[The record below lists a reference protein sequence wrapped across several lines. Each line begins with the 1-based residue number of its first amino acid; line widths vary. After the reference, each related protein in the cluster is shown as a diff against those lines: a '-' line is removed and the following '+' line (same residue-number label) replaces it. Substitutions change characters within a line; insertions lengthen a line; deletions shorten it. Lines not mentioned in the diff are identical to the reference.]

1 MIRTQKTI
9 RVFAF
14 LALVILLIGC
24 SGPTAVVPPTPDI
37 PSIRT
42 EAVQTVVAK
51 LTIEAALNPSPTVE
65 APATLAPE
73 ATAPSEPTA
82 TQPVLPTAVP
92 ATSVPTLRPTT
103 VSGGVV
109 YPTATRR
116 AGPDQ
121 AQLVS
126 QEPRDGTVFEPGNEF
141 DGSWTFK
148 NIGTSTWNSN
158 YYYRASK
165 NGTNLATA
173 DRYYLSQNVKPGE
186 SVRLVADMVAPS
198 SAGRTVTYWELCN
211 DNGDIFYQ
219 FYLVVDV
226 N

>member
-9 RVFAF
+9 RVFAI
-14 LALVILLIGC
+14 LALVFILVGC
-24 SGPTAVVPPTPDI
+24 TGPTAVVPPTPDI

-42 EAVQTVVAK
+42 EAVQTAVAK
-51 LTIEAALNPSPTVE
+51 ITIEAALNPSPTVE
-65 APATLAPE
+65 APATPEPE
-73 ATAPSEPTA
+73 ATAIPEPTA
-82 TQPVLPTAVP
+82 TEPSAPTAVP

-103 VSGGVV
+103 SGGGVA

-121 AQLVS
+121 AQLIS
-126 QEPRDGTVFEPGNEF
+126 QEPTDGTVFNPSSEF
-141 DGSWTFK
+141 DGTWTFK

-158 YYYRASK
+158 YYYRVAK
-165 NGTNLATA
+165 GATNLATS
-173 DRYYLSQNVKPGE
+173 DRYYLGGNVKPGE

-198 SAGRTVTYWELCN
+198 TGGRTVTYWELCN
-211 DNGDIFYQ
+211 DNGAVFYQ

-226 N
+226 K